1 MRALI
6 LTSIALVFAASALQ
20 AQGSNAS
27 GAMRP
32 APARSGPVV
41 VPPAAQQIASA
52 VLALPDSLRPGAR
65 VWGYAP
71 DGSFT
76 ELRPAGA
83 NGSMTCIASDPK
95 DNRFHVACYHNS
107 LEPFMA
113 RGRELRAQGAD
124 QNAVDSIREAEAKSG
139 RIHMP
144 ANAALYQLMGPDS
157 VYNAATNTVHGARS
171 MFVIYVPFAT
181 PETTGL
187 SAQPKRGEPW
197 LMDPGKA
204 KAHIMLVPTM

>member
-1 MRALI
+1 MRSLI
-6 LTSIALVFAASALQ
+6 ASAVVLVVTLSSAHAQ
-20 AQGSNAS
+20 AS
-27 GAMRP
+27 R
-32 APARSGPVV
+32 APKP
-41 VPPAAQQIASA
+41 VPPASQQIASA

-65 VWGYAP
+65 VYGYAP

-76 ELRPAGA
+76 ELRPAGSG
-83 NGSMTCIASDPK
+83 GSMTCIASDPK

-113 RGRELRAQGAD
+113 RGRELRAHGAD
-124 QNAVDSIREAEAKSG
+124 QNAVDSVREAEAKAG
-139 RIHMP
+139 TLHMP
-144 ANAALYQLMGPDS
+144 ANAALYQLIGPDS

-171 MFVIYVPFAT
+171 LFVVYTPFAT

-187 SAQPKRGEPW
+187 SAQPSRTAPW

-204 KAHIMLVPTM
+204 KAHIMFIFSM